1 MSTSSNTRGLYF
13 YRYGETRTPNP
24 FRARTSQARMYTF
37 HHIPLYYR
45 SEGTRTPNPRL
56 SRLPGLSRHC
66 IPFQSQTAIAGVPG
80 FEPRP
85 VDLET
90 TMLAITNILLNKKLR
105 SPTCGNLINSRTI
118 KQSNY
123 LVPTRLRCNNQLR
136 SRLLSRRS
144 VKLSIFIF
152 NLYII
157 YKKFFGVFVFTL

>member
-24 FRARTSQARMYTF
+24 FRAQTSQACMYTF
-37 HHIPLYYR
+37 HHIPLICYR

-66 IPFQSQTAIAGVPG
+66 IPFQSQTALAGVPG

-105 SPTCGNLINSRTI
+105 LPSCGNLINFHTI
-118 KQSNY
+118 KKSNY
-123 LVPTRLRCNNQLR
+123 LVPTRLRRNNQLR

-144 VKLSIFIF
+144 VKLSVFIF
-152 NLYII
+152 KPLYYI
-157 YKKFFGVFVFTL
+157 